1 MAHWHTSCKHTSLS
15 GSTLK
20 QRGVNMKGDIGTD
33 RRHLERFSVK
43 AFAVVQTLSPGTE
56 KVFELDTQD
65 ISSGGAF
72 FPMEVPLP
80 AGEKVKITLYLS
92 ISGVEKLTDF
102 PAKTKIET
110 KGEVVRSTNNGVAV
124 AFGKHYTMSPA
135 TM

>member
-1 MAHWHTSCKHTSLS
+1 
-15 GSTLK
+15 
-20 QRGVNMKGDIGTD
+20 MKGDIGTD

-92 ISGVEKLTDF
+92 ISGLQKLTDF
-102 PAKTKIET
+102 PAKAKIET

>member
-1 MAHWHTSCKHTSLS
+1 
-15 GSTLK
+15 
-20 QRGVNMKGDIGTD
+20 MKGDLGTD

-43 AFAVVQTLSPGTE
+43 VFAVVQTVVSGKE

-72 FPMEVPLP
+72 FPVEVPLP
-80 AGEKVKITLYLS
+80 TGEKVKVTLFLS
-92 ISGVEKLTDF
+92 ISALDSITDF
-102 PAKTKIET
+102 PRRTKIVTE
-110 KGEVVRSTNNGVAV
+110 GAVVRSTRHGMAV